1 MITQISRT
9 KHGIATWHAPGCYL
23 LPTKEEVHV
32 FARVCLSVCLTVSKI
47 TQKRVDGFGW
57 NVACRQMSE
66 HGRTDY
72 LLSPIRPD
80 PDHRPDAGTGLLSP
94 ISYKRCYAEFYVW
107 KIPCIHID
115 GLPLQRGVVLQWF
128 YSLSHRNTFVRG
140 TCALP
145 SALLVKLVSR
155 DWLFV
160 HLLHLTVLVVIVLCS
175 EPYTKLLLFFSALL
189 CSDWSESFV
198 NVNTPSHSGSL
209 ASKLC

>member
-1 MITQISRT
+1 MICIWYDLQQ
-9 KHGIATWHAPGCYL
+9 
-23 LPTKEEVHV
+23 
-32 FARVCLSVCLTVSKI
+32 SVLVVTSDNGGGKCFFLVSVSKI
-47 TQKRVDGFGW
+47 TQKTHASIWMKCCVSIDVGTWTNWLTF
-57 NVACRQMSE
+57 E
-66 HGRTDY
+66 
-72 LLSPIRPD
+72 PD
-80 PDHRPDAGTGLLSP
+80 PDYSPDVRTGLLSL

-128 YSLSHRNTFVRG
+128 YSLSRRNTFVRG